1 MKKALLVISIF
12 CLCCSIQAQ
21 NSLENSSWNIG
32 PDSIHFHSDSFRL
45 TSFGSLLV
53 KGLYT
58 DTVSTLRLADFSG
71 PKACDSTLV
80 GTYEMLFNNRKDTLN
95 LTLISDD
102 CASRSID
109 LDGAV
114 LTRKDLFISVNSQ
127 AEKAAFSFF
136 PNPFHDIIS
145 ISGSIEKEATVQILN
160 MQGEI
165 VLEQVARSET
175 KQIDTKNLQKGSYI
189 IQVLTNGMI
198 HKEHLLKN

>member
-1 MKKALLVISIF
+1 MKKALLILSIF
-12 CLCCSIQAQ
+12 CLCYSMHAQ
-21 NSLENSSWNIG
+21 TSLENSNWNIG
-32 PDSIHFHSDSFRL
+32 PDSIHFKTDSFLL

-71 PKACDSTLV
+71 PKACDSMLL

-102 CASRSID
+102 CSSRSID

-127 AEKAAFSFF
+127 AEKVPFSFF
-136 PNPFHDIIS
+136 PNPFQDILS
-145 ISGSIEKEATVQILN
+145 INGNIEKYAFLQIFN
-160 MQGEI
+160 MQGKI
-165 VLEQVARSET
+165 VLEQVVRSGT
-175 KQIDTKNLQKGSYI
+175 KQIDTKNLPSGSFI
-189 IQVLTNGMI
+189 IQVLSDGI
-198 HKEHLLKN
+198 IQQEHLLKN